1 MQKVKV
7 GILTGGGL
15 APCLSSTIGR
25 LIRQYTKHVPDIEI
39 IGYQYGYRGLL
50 TDTKLELSKSF
61 LHVAEMLY
69 GFGGSVLGSSRVK
82 LSNVKDCL
90 KKGYI
95 KPGENPLEV
104 AANRLREDGITIL
117 HTIGGDDTNVAA
129 SELAAYLEQN
139 DYELTVV
146 GIPKT
151 VDNDV
156 FPIKQTLGA
165 WTAAEHTAR
174 FFENIANENTTSSRH
189 LIIHEV
195 MGRRCGWL
203 TAYSANL
210 YRQKLD
216 QKTFYPLIKSL
227 TKKRWDIHAIY
238 IPELLIDF
246 SNEVKRLRAIMDE
259 YDCVNI
265 FLSEGAGE
273 ETIVTEMEAMGQEVP
288 RDAFHHVRLDEINP
302 GQWFAR
308 RLKNELDA
316 DKVLVQKSGYFA
328 RSAAPNRQDLELILR
343 TADQAVT
350 FGLNGQSGV
359 VGIDEA
365 DNSMRC
371 IEFGRIR
378 GGKPF
383 DVNQKWFSDMLK
395 DIGQYHETIYQNT
408 TR

>member
-1 MQKVKV
+1 MSKPKV
-7 GILTGGGL
+7 GILTSGGL
-15 APCLSSTIGR
+15 APCISSAVGR
-25 LIRQYTKHVPDIEI
+25 LIRQYIKLVPDIEI
-39 IGYQYGYRGLL
+39 VGYKYGYRGLL
-50 TDTKLELSKSF
+50 TNEKLELSKSL
-61 LHVAEMLY
+61 LHIAEMLY
-69 GFGGSVLGSSRVK
+69 GFGGSILGNSRVK

-95 KPGENPLEV
+95 NPGENPLEV
-104 AANRLREDGITIL
+104 AASRLREDGITIL
-117 HTIGGDDTNVAA
+117 HTIGGDDTNTAA
-129 SELAAYLEQN
+129 AELAAYLEQN

-165 WTAAEHTAR
+165 WTAAEQSAK
-174 FFENIANENTTSSRH
+174 FFENIVNENTTSSRH

-195 MGRRCGWL
+195 MGRHCGWL
-203 TAYSANL
+203 TAYSAEL

-216 QKTFYPLIKSL
+216 QKTFFPLISNLSKE
-227 TKKRWDIHAIY
+227 RWDIHAIY
-238 IPELLIDF
+238 IPELIIDF
-246 SNEVKRLRAIMDE
+246 REEITRLKKVMDE
-259 YDCVNI
+259 HDCVNI
-265 FLSEGAGE
+265 FLAEGAGE
-273 ETIVTEMEAMGQEVP
+273 ETIVTEMESAGQEVP
-288 RDAFHHVRLDEINP
+288 RDAFNHVRLDEINP
-302 GQWFAR
+302 GQWFAK
-308 RLKNELDA
+308 RLKSELEA

-328 RSAAPNRQDLELILR
+328 RSAAPNRADLDLIMK

-383 DVNQKWFSDMLK
+383 DINQKWFLEMLK
-395 DIGQYHETIYQNT
+395 DIGQYDESIYQKNQ
-408 TR
+408 

>member
-1 MQKVKV
+1 V
-7 GILTGGGL
+7 
-15 APCLSSTIGR
+15 GR
-25 LIRQYTKHVPDIEI
+25 LVRQYIKQVPDIEI
-39 IGYQYGYRGLL
+39 LGYQYGYRGLL
-50 TDTKLELSKSF
+50 TNEKINLSQAF
-61 LHVAEMLY
+61 HHVAEMLY
-69 GFGGSVLGSSRVK
+69 GFGGSVLGNSRVK

-90 KKGYI
+90 KKGFV
-95 KPGENPLEV
+95 KPGENPMEV
-104 AANRLREDGITIL
+104 AANRLKEDGITIL
-117 HTIGGDDTNVAA
+117 HTIGGDDTNTAA
-129 SELAAYLEQN
+129 AELAAYLEQN

-165 WTAAEHTAR
+165 WTAAEQTAN

-195 MGRRCGWL
+195 MGRHSGWL
-203 TAYSANL
+203 TANSALL

-216 QKTFYPLIKSL
+216 QKTFYPLLKNLS
-227 TKKRWDIHAIY
+227 KNRWDIHAIY

-246 SNEVKRLRAIMDE
+246 GEEMKRLRNTMDE
-259 YDCVNI
+259 SDCVNI
-265 FLSEGAGE
+265 FLAEGAGV
-273 ETIVTEMEAMGQEVP
+273 ETIVTEMESAGQEVP
-288 RDAFHHVRLDEINP
+288 RDAFNHVRLDEINP
-302 GQWFAR
+302 GQWFAK
-308 RLKNELDA
+308 RLKHELEA
-316 DKVLVQKSGYFA
+316 EKVLVQKSGYFA
-328 RSAAPNRQDLELILR
+328 RSAAPNQNDLKLIIK

-359 VGIDEA
+359 VGIDED

-383 DVNQKWFSDMLK
+383 DIRQKWFIDMLK
-395 DIGQYHETIYQNT
+395 EIGQYRESIYQKSQ
-408 TR
+408 